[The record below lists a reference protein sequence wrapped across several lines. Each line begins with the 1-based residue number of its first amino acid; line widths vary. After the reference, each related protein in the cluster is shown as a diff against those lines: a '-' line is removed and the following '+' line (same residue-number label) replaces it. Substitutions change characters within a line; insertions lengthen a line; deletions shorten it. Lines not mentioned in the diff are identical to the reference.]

1 MIKVFDDW
9 IFDRVFQP
17 AVNRFPDVSP
27 VECGRFFLMGAMF
40 TAFFGIASNASFMNV
55 ALWLVGIGASS
66 YMYFAA
72 GRMKSSRAR
81 NPMRIAPMSCLMRV
95 FFVFIV
101 LYNAFSCAVINLS
114 TGFMVSLVFNIAMM
128 LFLYVGACDSP
139 PPSKEV
145 RSVKPS
151 QLAYAN
157 L

>member
-1 MIKVFDDW
+1 
-9 IFDRVFQP
+9 
-17 AVNRFPDVSP
+17 
-27 VECGRFFLMGAMF
+27 MGAMF
-40 TAFFGIASNASFMNV
+40 TAFFGIGSNTSFMNV
-55 ALWLVGIGASS
+55 ALWLIGIGASS

-72 GRMKSSRAR
+72 GRMKSSRGR
-81 NPMRIAPMSCLMRV
+81 NPMRIAPMSCPTRV
-95 FFVFIV
+95 FFVFVV
-101 LYNAFSCAVINLS
+101 LYNVFSGAVINLS
-114 TGFMVSLVFNIAMM
+114 IGFIVSLVFNIAMM

>member
-9 IFDRVFQP
+9 MFDRVFQP
-17 AVNRFPDVSP
+17 AVNRFPDASP

-40 TAFFGIASNASFMNV
+40 IAFFGIASNASFTNV
-55 ALWLVGIGASS
+55 ALWLVGIGAGS

-72 GRMKSSRAR
+72 GRMNCSRGR
-81 NPMRIAPMSCLMRV
+81 NPMRIAPMSCLTRV
-95 FFVFIV
+95 FFVFVV
-101 LYNAFSCAVINLS
+101 LYNTLSCAVMSPSI
-114 TGFMVSLVFNIAMM
+114 GFMTGLAFDAAMM

>member
-9 IFDRVFQP
+9 MFDRVFQP
-17 AVNRFPDVSP
+17 AVNRFPDASS

-40 TAFFGIASNASFMNV
+40 IAFFGIGSNTSFTNV

-72 GRMKSSRAR
+72 GRMKFSRGR
-81 NPMRIAPMSCLMRV
+81 NSMRIAPMSCLARV
-95 FFVFIV
+95 FFVFTV
-101 LYNAFSCAVINLS
+101 LYNASSCVVINLS
-114 TGFMVSLVFNIAMM
+114 IGFMVSLVFDIAMM